1 MPPGLRRHHDR
12 PPEWAIPC
20 PLNYCWAK
28 VNTPCIGR
36 TTGRPVAAGVH
47 PSRAKAWILTTQP
60 AA

>member
-1 MPPGLRRHHDR
+1 MPPGLRRRSDR

-20 PLNYCWAK
+20 PLDHCRAK

-36 TTGRPVAAGVH
+36 TTGRPVAEGVH
-47 PSRAKAWILTTQP
+47 PSRANAWRLANQP